1 MENDNLLIK
10 TCPYCG
16 ETIEFDIFKD
26 VVNIGEDSVGTKC
39 SNCHKVI
46 DITEEFN
53 EIKFKLTPKGI
64 MFTCLMEIPELF
76 DLDVDLLSEYSNKV
90 FKEFMER
97 MEAAEYI
104 NKI

>member
-1 MENDNLLIK
+1 MENDDLLTK

-46 DITEEFN
+46 DVTEEFDKL
-53 EIKFKLTPKGI
+53 EIKLTPKGI
-64 MFTCLMEIPELF
+64 MFACLMEIPELS
-76 DLDVDLLSEYSNKV
+76 DLNANLLSEYSDKV
-90 FKEFMER
+90 FKEFMEG
-97 MEAAEYI
+97 MEIAGYI
-104 NKI
+104 K